1 MESGTAQEALL
12 DAKCFKQISK
22 LSRSMVDNLSMGSAK
37 FNPMDFAERLSN
49 YGQLQIEMDPR
60 KDSYYVHMP
69 DCQARGNESCDMPAC
84 YMKKIGLQVQNI
96 LKKPVYIKYLFGKN
110 LYSICLSH

>member
-49 YGQLQIEMDPR
+49 YGQLQIEMDPG

-69 DCQARGNESCDMPAC
+69 DCQASGNESCDMSAC
-84 YMKKIGLQVQNI
+84 HMKNIGLQVQNI
-96 LKKPVYIKYLFGKN
+96 LKKPMYIKYLFGKN
-110 LYSICLSH
+110 LYSNYLSH